1 MKILLIEDDKSLSTF
16 IKKGL
21 RENGHIIDDFN
32 DGSKGLEAAYL
43 EEHDIILLDRMLP
56 SIDGISIVKQLRKDN
71 IFTPVLFL
79 SALGEVDD
87 KVKGL
92 KAGGDDYLIKPFSF
106 SELIARVEALN
117 RRQNPKS
124 QNDILK
130 VEDLVLNKRKR
141 EVKRSENLIQLQP
154 QEYRLLEILMENAN
168 EVLTRTMLLEKVW
181 NLHFDPQTNII
192 DVHISRLRKKIDKDF
207 NKGLLKTIRGA
218 GYSIQGDQTEHENPQ
233 IS

>member
-32 DGSKGLEAAYL
+32 DGGKGLEAAYL
-43 EEHDIILLDRMLP
+43 EEHDVILLDRMLP

-154 QEYRLLEILMENAN
+154 QEYRLLEKGRIH
-168 EVLTRTMLLEKVW
+168 TPKVK
-181 NLHFDPQTNII
+181 
-192 DVHISRLRKKIDKDF
+192 V
-207 NKGLLKTIRGA
+207 
-218 GYSIQGDQTEHENPQ
+218 YSILVKFSYGQLAFRFGIGLAGGKQELCCS
-233 IS
+233 IYMR

>member
-117 RRQNPKS
+117 RRQDPKS

-181 NLHFDPQTNII
+181 DLHFDPQTNII

>member
-181 NLHFDPQTNII
+181 DLHFDPQTNII

-218 GYSIQGDQTEHENPQ
+218 GYSIQGNQTEHENPQ

>member
-154 QEYRLLEILMENAN
+154 QEYRLLEMLMENAN

-181 NLHFDPQTNII
+181 DLHFDPQTNII

>member
-32 DGSKGLEAAYL
+32 DGGKGLEAAYL

-181 NLHFDPQTNII
+181 DLHFDPQTNII

-218 GYSIQGDQTEHENPQ
+218 GYSIQGNQTEHENPQ

>member
-1 MKILLIEDDKSLSTF
+1 MKILLIEDDESLSNY

-21 RENGHIIDDFN
+21 KEHGHIIDAFS
-32 DGSKGLEAAYL
+32 DGSEGLEAAYL

-56 SIDGISIVKQLRKDN
+56 SIDGLTIVKQIRNDN
-71 IFTPVLFL
+71 INTPILFL

-92 KAGGDDYLIKPFSF
+92 KAGGDDYLVKPFSF

-124 QNDILK
+124 ENDILK
-130 VEDLVLNKRKR
+130 IEDLILNKRKR
-141 EVKRSENLIQLQP
+141 EVKRGDNFIKLQP

-181 NLHFDPQTNII
+181 DLHFDPQTNII
-192 DVHISRLRKKIDKDF
+192 DVHISRLRKKIDK
-207 NKGLLKTIRGA
+207 NYKKTLLKTIRGA
-218 GYSIQGDQTEHENPQ
+218 GYSIQGNLKNNENF
-233 IS
+233 

>member
-181 NLHFDPQTNII
+181 DLHFDPQTNII

>member
-43 EEHDIILLDRMLP
+43 EEHDVILLDRMLP

-181 NLHFDPQTNII
+181 DLHFDPQTNII

>member
-181 NLHFDPQTNII
+181 DLHFDPQTNII
-192 DVHISRLRKKIDKDF
+192 DVHISRLRKKLIKILIKAF
-207 NKGLLKTIRGA
+207 
-218 GYSIQGDQTEHENPQ
+218 
-233 IS
+233 

>member
-43 EEHDIILLDRMLP
+43 EEHDVILLDRMLP

-181 NLHFDPQTNII
+181 DLHFDPQTNII

-218 GYSIQGDQTEHENPQ
+218 GYSIQGNQTEHENPQ